1 MNKQTTSSPQELVD
15 RIRGFLTACK
25 RPAVSEPGG
34 KPLPLDEGSY
44 TLAIHGPMCVL
55 HAWGTEGNI
64 VRRISSI
71 ERETRERMD
80 LRARRFGKGEALLAL
95 VDRSRLNDRLSRRV
109 EQEQFLEYFRRL
121 LAREFHSWSLSHLSN
136 APDLEHSL
144 SPLFVRG
151 LLSSGRQ
158 AWAVIG
164 APRCLGPTG
173 CDQILSFALIWL
185 DLLRRRTH
193 RQVLC
198 GLKIFVPS
206 HHSTAT
212 ANRLAFL
219 DQSSFRFELYEFDRS
234 GTLTR
239 VDERDYGNLS
249 TELPACSPIPT
260 PAPPVDGWITEL
272 QGNPEVDAI
281 PRPDGLVSLKVRGV
295 TFALAGKGVMTYGL
309 EQQRPV
315 VPHKFP
321 EVVALAKH
329 LARFRSPDAI
339 DPENPLYRKYPE
351 RWLESV
357 SRRRLSTLDSA
368 LHREPLYSQIPAV
381 AGIER
386 GIIDLLACDQRGRL
400 AVIELKVG
408 EDIHLPLQGLDYW
421 MRVKWHLDRDETTS
435 KGYFPGIGLLNASP
449 RLLLVSP
456 AFQFHPTTEVIL
468 RYFSPSIP
476 VERIGLGADWRR
488 HLTIVFRKSGAE
500 RLA

>member
-1 MNKQTTSSPQELVD
+1 M
-15 RIRGFLTACK
+15 FLTACK
-25 RPAVSEPGG
+25 RPAVSEPGE
-34 KPLPLDEGSY
+34 KPVPLDEGSY
-44 TLAIHGPMCVL
+44 TLAIHGPTCVL

-71 ERETRERMD
+71 KRETRERMD
-80 LRARRFGKGEALLAL
+80 LRARRFGKGEALLVL
-95 VDRSRLNDRLSRRV
+95 VDRSRVGDRLSRRV

-121 LAREFHSWSLSHLSN
+121 LAREFHSWSLPQLSC
-136 APDLEHSL
+136 AADLEHSL

-151 LLSSGRQ
+151 LLSRGQQ

-164 APRCLGPTG
+164 ASRSIGQG
-173 CDQILSFALIWL
+173 ACDQILSFALIWL
-185 DLLRRRTH
+185 DLLRQRTH

-198 GLKIFVPS
+198 GLKIFLP
-206 HHSTAT
+206 HLHSTTT

-219 DQSSFRFELYEFDRS
+219 NQASVGFELYEFDRR
-234 GTLTR
+234 GNLTR
-239 VDERDYGNLS
+239 IDERDYGNLS
-249 TELPACSPIPT
+249 TELPPGSPIPT
-260 PAPPVDGWITEL
+260 PAEPVARWVSEL
-272 QGNPEVDAI
+272 LANPDVDAI
-281 PRPDGLVSLKVRGV
+281 TRPDGLISLKIRGV
-295 TFALAGKGVMTYGL
+295 GFALAGKGVMTYGL

-329 LARFRSPDAI
+329 LAHFRSPGAA

-357 SRRRLSTLDSA
+357 ARRRLSTLDST
-368 LHREPLYSQIPAV
+368 LHREPLYSQVPAV

-421 MRVKWHLDRDETTS
+421 MRVKWHLDRDEIAS
-435 KGYFPGIGLLNASP
+435 KGYFPGIGLLDASP

-456 AFQFHPTTEVIL
+456 AFHFHPTTEVIL
-468 RYFSPSIP
+468 RYFSPDVP

-488 HLTIVFRKSGAE
+488 DLTVVFRKRGAE

>member
-1 MNKQTTSSPQELVD
+1 M
-15 RIRGFLTACK
+15 FLTACK
-25 RPAVSEPGG
+25 RPAVSEPGE

-44 TLAIHGPMCVL
+44 TLAVQGPACVL

-95 VDRSRLNDRLSRRV
+95 VDRSRGGDRLSRRV

-121 LAREFHSWSLSHLSN
+121 LAREFQSWSLPQLSC
-136 APDLEHSL
+136 AADLEHSL

-151 LLSSGRQ
+151 LLSRGQQ

-164 APRCLGPTG
+164 ASRGLGQPG

-185 DLLRRRTH
+185 DFLRQRTRRE
-193 RQVLC
+193 VLC
-198 GLKIFVPS
+198 GLKIFLP
-206 HHSTAT
+206 HPHSTTT

-219 DQSSFRFELYEFDRS
+219 NRTSFGFELYEFDRR
-234 GTLTR
+234 GNLTR
-239 VDERDYGNLS
+239 IDERDYGNLS
-249 TELPACSPIPT
+249 TDLPPCSPIRT
-260 PAPPVDGWITEL
+260 PAGPVAGWVGEL
-272 QGNPEVDAI
+272 LAHPDVDAI
-281 PRPDGLVSLKVRGV
+281 PRPDGVISLKIRGLE
-295 TFALAGKGVMTYGL
+295 FALAGKGVMTYGL
-309 EQQRPV
+309 DQQRPL
-315 VPHKFP
+315 VPHKFR
-321 EVVALAKH
+321 EVLALVKH
-329 LARFRSPDAI
+329 LAHFRSPGAT
-339 DPENPLYRKYPE
+339 DPENLLYRKYPE

-357 SRRRLSTLDSA
+357 ARRRLSALDST
-368 LHREPLYSQIPAV
+368 LHREPLYSQVPAV

-386 GIIDLLACDQRGRL
+386 GIIDLLACDQGGRL
-400 AVIELKVG
+400 AVIEFKVG

-421 MRVKWHLDRDETTS
+421 MRVKWHLDRDEVAS
-435 KGYFPGIGLLNASP
+435 KGYFPGIGLVNSSP

-456 AFQFHPTTEVIL
+456 AFHFHPTTEVIL
-468 RYFSPSIP
+468 RYFSPDIP

-488 HLTIVFRKSGAE
+488 DLTVVFRQRGAE